1 MLQVS
6 SWSDLPAHWRRG
18 CCFCADERPDLI
30 SDRRAPRVAPE
41 QSVVPWI
48 TYRRLATPSPR
59 LVVRQECLVGR
70 YLPIIVVVL
79 RVFFVFF
86 FFVLVLCLIFFFSFL
101 FFLFFFF
108 SSFIIDSFLLFL
120 VPFPVLFSFL
130 LSLLIPSLISS
141 SLFFFDRVLGW
152 SKSTLPFIYF

>member
-18 CCFCADERPDLI
+18 RCFCADERPDLI

-86 FFVLVLCLIFFFSFL
+86 FLRFSPL
-101 FFLFFFF
+101 SHFFLFFSLFSIFLFLFIYHWFVSSLSCSLPCTVFF
-108 SSFIIDSFLLFL
+108 SSLSSHPQPHLLFAI
-120 VPFPVLFSFL
+120 FL
-130 LSLLIPSLISS
+130 RPCPW
-141 SLFFFDRVLGW
+141 VV
-152 SKSTLPFIYF
+152 